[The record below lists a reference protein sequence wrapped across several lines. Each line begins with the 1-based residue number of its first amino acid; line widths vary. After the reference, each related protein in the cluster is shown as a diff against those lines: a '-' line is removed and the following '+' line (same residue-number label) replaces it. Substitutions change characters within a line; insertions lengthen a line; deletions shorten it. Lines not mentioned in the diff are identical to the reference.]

1 MLVIALSAVLV
12 AVGMGI
18 ALGAPLFALM
28 LESEDRA
35 KNDAKDVRS
44 TSA

>member
-1 MLVIALSAVLV
+1 MIIIALSAVLV

-18 ALGAPLFALM
+18 ALAAPLLALHF
-28 LESEDRA
+28 ESEDRA
-35 KNDAKDVRS
+35 KSNAQDALS